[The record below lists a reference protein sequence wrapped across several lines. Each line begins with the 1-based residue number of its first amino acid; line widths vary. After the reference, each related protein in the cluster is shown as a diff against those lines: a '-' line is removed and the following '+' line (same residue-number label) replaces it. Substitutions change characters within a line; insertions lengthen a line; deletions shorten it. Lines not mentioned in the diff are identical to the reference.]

1 MRPFCIPPDIN
12 KKIIQQIDSGQLSI
26 DSMLEADYDKLDD
39 IIKRVV
45 GDEYSSEIAER
56 FVKRFKTQL
65 SKEDTINI
73 SKMFAKIDDMKND
86 LIKAGKN
93 THVDKTDSQVMEWAR
108 KTVDLDEYMEKI
120 VYPDEGLSLP
130 KSIKKF
136 FTDEFQ
142 RVADQDT
149 IFKKIMAG
157 GESAINILTAPIYKS
172 IKASFDLSYGLRQGF
187 KILTKDITDKSI
199 AKATGQA
206 TPESTWKKSWEEAWK
221 VWKNIKSKDKMKA
234 IMREHKA
241 SLISKKNFQELVDN
255 GLAVGVREDWFPTT
269 IGEKISVI
277 GNIFKA
283 SNEAFTVFS
292 QQARYSLADEM
303 MTKQILANGGK
314 RLSKEQ
320 LKSITQL
327 ANSIT
332 GRGSLGKFEA
342 SSGTLNKL
350 FFSARFIRSQAD
362 TFIMPFNQSV
372 TPEIRAEATKHL
384 IGTLG
389 TIGAMI
395 ATASAFTEV
404 EIDPRSS
411 NFGKMKVGDNTWVDL
426 TAGLGS
432 YISLATKQATGETKS
447 ARTGKVNK
455 LNTGEYGSQT
465 RFDVL
470 SQWAQNKL
478 APAPSAINTVF
489 LKGENFKGEKPT
501 VGEVATSLGV
511 PITLENIVELMQE
524 EEGAT
529 IVGAW
534 VADVLGMSSTT
545 FK

>member
-1 MRPFCIPPDIN
+1 MTFCIPKEIN
-12 KKIIQQIDSGQLSI
+12 KKIIEQIESGQLSI
-26 DSMLEADYDKLDD
+26 QSMLDADYDKLDN
-39 IIKRVV
+39 IIRNVV
-45 GDEYSSEIAER
+45 GDEYSAEIAER

-73 SKMFAKIDDMKND
+73 SKIFAKIEELKLKERNNGIDVYVNPNSNE
-86 LIKAGKN
+86 IK
-93 THVDKTDSQVMEWAR
+93 DWAR
-108 KTVDLDEYMEKI
+108 LQIELDDYLKNI
-120 VYPDEGLSLP
+120 VMPNEGLSLP
-130 KSIKKF
+130 KSVKKF
-136 FTDEFQ
+136 FTDELQ
-142 RVADQDT
+142 KITDQDT
-149 IFKKIMAG
+149 LFKKIMAG
-157 GESAINILTAPIYKS
+157 GKSLINVLTAPIYKS
-172 IKASFDLSYGLRQGF
+172 IKASFDASYALRQGF
-187 KILTKDITDKSI
+187 KVLTKDISDKSI
-199 AKATGQA
+199 AKVKGETLPA
-206 TPESTWKKSWEEAWK
+206 SSWKKSMEESWK
-221 VWKNIKSKDKMKA
+221 VWKQIRDKDTMSK
-234 IMREHKA
+234 IFNEHRA
-241 SLISKKNFQELVDN
+241 SLVSKSNFQELVDN
-255 GLAVGVREDWFPTT
+255 GLAVGVVEDWFPTT
-269 IGEKISVI
+269 LGEKIPVI

-292 QQARYSLADEM
+292 QQARYSLANEM
-303 MTKQILANGGK
+303 YQKQIVLNGGK
-314 RLSKEQ
+314 QLNKEQ

-342 SSGTLNKL
+342 SSGALNKL

-362 TFIMPFNQSV
+362 TFIMPFNQKV

-511 PITLENIVELMQE
+511 PITLENMVELMQE